1 MKPLKSS
8 LLRKLVIGYK
18 ASTNQNLGFMRGEN
32 WRIKPSRQLSIPDAN
47 QLAEA
52 INIPPPSIEKIYNEI
67 KKIEADAIS
76 SPDVQFLKSR
86 VENLERRAT
95 ESGAYIVPQIA
106 SSIIQAKEKLR
117 EIEVGASDDVNPAVE
132 IKHEIEG
139 LEREKSVLE
148 DAKNTVMQKFYN
160 REIDESSLKSITD
173 NYEQRLVEIN
183 IRIENWRKELEKV
196 DKEPITHKTSQERK
210 DIMLSLLRTN
220 KLTVPLLTPQFQSQ
234 MNVPPIVI
242 NLPKILRP
250 AMTTRYE
257 TREHEDAPS
266 QKTEPYAASAASEKI
281 IASKPLGTS
290 ETVEGFEIPQMPKKG
305 AKIEALET
313 EEEKSY
319 LSLAYP
325 LIPRSPAK
333 NEHVFA
339 YTKIFWDSANN
350 RYVYNLVE
358 PELNEK
364 LRDVYKKVKEMLEQ
378 RLDIDFSKL
387 KKIEA
392 TGFLDKQVDDVLK
405 YFNFVIT
412 ENEKRILKYYMTRD
426 FTGLEMIEP
435 LVQDPNI
442 EDISCDGVGIP
453 IFIFHRNSE
462 IGSIATNVAFDDS
475 EQLDSFVIRLAQL
488 CGKAVSVSEPLL
500 DGTLPDG
507 SRIQATLGTDIARRG
522 SNFCITEGYVQ
533 MSDGSI
539 EDIRELFENWKQ
551 RYGSRFDEYQ
561 NEISVPVDA
570 YAVGAHHDNLEQEKG
585 KVLEILK
592 LPPPYKLVKVSFEEN
607 GKTSSSL
614 EVTENHMFH
623 VLTDK
628 GIKTLEANKLTS
640 GLWVPVPSK
649 IEVEGNLSEKDFRND
664 IVTSL
669 SSFASSKVYIKLNQE
684 MIGYI
689 TYTTSRSRLKDIKRG
704 KTTSIPISEFL
715 RNLQLKNQN
724 TDNLESV
731 YCILR
736 EGKRGRGACIRI
748 PLNLTEK
755 LAYFVGWVIGDG
767 SLTKDN
773 LSIDTGLN
781 EDYKKSLLE
790 TIKELFDIEGK
801 IYKNDESRIYINSK
815 ILSKILN
822 NVFEIPYGYKARKV
836 DVPKVIQKS
845 KNKIVANFLK
855 GLFEADGSFT
865 SNINLTTFSK
875 NLATKVIFLLSRLGI
890 YSTFNQDGD
899 AYRIYVPSAYYR
911 KFSVCAFSNEKVARL
926 VQHQRKT
933 KKSHILPTF
942 LSDLILKSCRERGM
956 KWDIISKELNPVD
969 IRKNGKISFR
979 KIKGFNDLLKKYGEN
994 DLTKMIDRLLK
1005 GDLEFKKISKV
1016 EISDNKNKS
1025 PVYDISCNPV
1035 NFYVGGKDTPLF
1047 VHDTIRKFTEE
1058 PLTPIHLLN
1067 YGTLDTN
1074 VLGFLWFVVDY
1085 GRSVLVSGG
1094 TASGKT
1100 SLLNVISLFIRP
1112 EKKIVSIE
1120 DTAELRLPHPHWVPV
1135 VARTAI
1141 TSEGKGEVDMFE
1153 LLRESLRQRPDYIV
1167 VGEVRGKEAYV
1178 LFQQMATGH
1187 PSLAT
1192 IHAENTQRLIDRL
1205 TTPPISLPAGL
1216 INSLD
1221 IVVFLARMKYK
1232 DKFTRK
1238 VTEIVELGGFDQETG
1253 KPIIN
1258 QIFKWKPQNDRFD
1271 IVNKSIS
1278 LKKVSEFTGISEKD
1292 IRNEIERRI
1301 VVLEWMKENN
1311 ILNYKDVHKIFSLY
1325 YSDPERLL
1333 SIIQGAG

>member
-1 MKPLKSS
+1 MKTLKSS
-8 LLRKLVIGYK
+8 LLRKLIIGYK
-18 ASTNQNLGFMRGEN
+18 ASTNQKLGFMRGEN
-32 WRIKPSRQLSIPDAN
+32 WKVKPSRQMSMPDTK

-52 INIPPPSIEKIYNEI
+52 INIPSPSIERIYNET
-67 KKIEADAIS
+67 KKIETDMVS
-76 SPDVQFLKSR
+76 NPDIQFLKNK
-86 VENLERRAT
+86 VEDLERRAT
-95 ESGAYIVPQIA
+95 DSGAYILPQVA
-106 SSIIQAKEKLR
+106 SSIIQTKEKLR

-132 IKHEIEG
+132 IKHEIEE

-148 DAKNTVMQKFYN
+148 EAKNTVMQKFYN

-183 IRIENWRKELEKV
+183 IKIENWRKELEKA
-196 DKEPITHKTSQERK
+196 DSALSMHKTSQERK
-210 DIMLSLLRTN
+210 DLMLSLLRTN
-220 KLTVPLLTPQFQSQ
+220 KLTVPQFQLQ
-234 MNVPPIVI
+234 MNAPPIVI

-250 AMTTRYE
+250 AMTPSRYE
-257 TREHEDAPS
+257 NQEQETTPP
-266 QKTEPYAASAASEKI
+266 QKIELYAASDASNPLRTSKI
-281 IASKPLGTS
+281 I
-290 ETVEGFEIPQMPKKG
+290 EGFEIPQMPKKG

-339 YTKIFWDSANN
+339 YTQIFWDNTNN

-364 LRDVYKKVKEMLEQ
+364 LKDVYKRVKEMLEQ

-392 TGFLDKQVDDVLK
+392 RDFLDKQVDDVLE

-412 ENEKRILKYYMTRD
+412 ENEKRILKYYTTRD

-435 LVQDPNI
+435 IIQDSNI

-453 IFIFHRNSE
+453 IFIFHRNPE
-462 IGSIATNVAFDDS
+462 IGSVATNISFDDP

-507 SRIQATLGTDIARRG
+507 SRVQATLGTDIARRG
-522 SNFCITEGYVQ
+522 SNF
-533 MSDGSI
+533 
-539 EDIRELFENWKQ
+539 
-551 RYGSRFDEYQ
+551 
-561 NEISVPVDA
+561 
-570 YAVGAHHDNLEQEKG
+570 
-585 KVLEILK
+585 
-592 LPPPYKLVKVSFEEN
+592 
-607 GKTSSSL
+607 
-614 EVTENHMFH
+614 
-623 VLTDK
+623 
-628 GIKTLEANKLTS
+628 
-640 GLWVPVPSK
+640 
-649 IEVEGNLSEKDFRND
+649 
-664 IVTSL
+664 
-669 SSFASSKVYIKLNQE
+669 
-684 MIGYI
+684 
-689 TYTTSRSRLKDIKRG
+689 
-704 KTTSIPISEFL
+704 
-715 RNLQLKNQN
+715 
-724 TDNLESV
+724 
-731 YCILR
+731 
-736 EGKRGRGACIRI
+736 
-748 PLNLTEK
+748 
-755 LAYFVGWVIGDG
+755 
-767 SLTKDN
+767 
-773 LSIDTGLN
+773 
-781 EDYKKSLLE
+781 
-790 TIKELFDIEGK
+790 
-801 IYKNDESRIYINSK
+801 
-815 ILSKILN
+815 
-822 NVFEIPYGYKARKV
+822 
-836 DVPKVIQKS
+836 
-845 KNKIVANFLK
+845 
-855 GLFEADGSFT
+855 
-865 SNINLTTFSK
+865 
-875 NLATKVIFLLSRLGI
+875 
-890 YSTFNQDGD
+890 
-899 AYRIYVPSAYYR
+899 
-911 KFSVCAFSNEKVARL
+911 
-926 VQHQRKT
+926 
-933 KKSHILPTF
+933 
-942 LSDLILKSCRERGM
+942 
-956 KWDIISKELNPVD
+956 
-969 IRKNGKISFR
+969 
-979 KIKGFNDLLKKYGEN
+979 
-994 DLTKMIDRLLK
+994 
-1005 GDLEFKKISKV
+1005 
-1016 EISDNKNKS
+1016 
-1025 PVYDISCNPV
+1025 
-1035 NFYVGGKDTPLF
+1035 
-1047 VHDTIRKFTEE
+1047 TIRKFTEE

-1067 YGTLDTN
+1067 YGTLDTSI
-1074 VLGFLWFVVDY
+1074 LGFLWFVVDY

-1120 DTAELRLPHPHWVPV
+1120 DTAELQLPHPHWVPV

-1141 TSEGKGEVDMFE
+1141 AVEGKGEVDMFE

-1167 VGEVRGKEAYV
+1167 VGEVRGKEAYI

-1258 QIFKWKPQNDRFD
+1258 QIFKWNPQNDRFE
-1271 IVNKSIS
+1271 IANKSIS

-1292 IRNEIERRI
+1292 IRNEIGRRI

-1325 YSDPERLL
+1325 YSDPERLF
-1333 SIIQGAG
+1333 SAIQGAG